1 MTDGTAAAPPEVN
14 SAIVHGGAGP
24 LSWEE
29 AALAYAAAAIQD
41 EANAATLTHIL
52 AQVQT
57 GWEGAAAEA
66 ATAQLEPL
74 IAWFHELAVNGTA
87 TQAQITAAATAIA
100 GAIELCPEP
109 VTVQTNRDIWVALA
123 STNFFGQN
131 SPPMGVQDAEYIVF
145 WLDAAFQR
153 ATSDVEA
160 EMAAGALQP
169 WEPPPVPVNIGALGS
184 STMNAM
190 ASAASAPAMAMDV
203 VWRRGNDAA
212 WDMILGAGAAGDAA
226 QMAGDSRPRTS
237 AMANAVQQKSHADT
251 NSNPFSQA
259 DQLGNG
265 AQQAGSMSQMS
276 GMFSSMASAG
286 PQAAQGVMSPATQVV
301 QGPMQGFSSVLSPL
315 MNSAS
320 SGAGGAGMG
329 SNLPM
334 VPMNFATGTGNLA
347 AGITRPAGIGGGG
360 FGGGAGGLRLPGSS
374 LSSGAAGAAEA
385 VKPLGGSAAGGAAG
399 AAASS
404 GPGYFGAPPHGGRE
418 RSGADSA
425 NKYADVH
432 QLGSAFA
439 EKAS

>member
-1 MTDGTAAAPPEVN
+1 MTDVTAALPPEVN
-14 SAIVHGGAGP
+14 SGIVHGGAGP

-29 AALAYAAAAIQD
+29 AALSYAAAALED
-41 EANAATLTHIL
+41 EANAATLTSIL
-52 AQVQT
+52 ARVQ
-57 GWEGAAAEA
+57 GEWEGAAAEA

-87 TQAQITAAATAIA
+87 TQAQISAAATAIA

-131 SPPMGVQDAEYIVF
+131 SPPMGIQDAEYIVF

-160 EMAAGALQP
+160 EMAAGTLQP

-184 STMNAM
+184 STMTAM
-190 ASAASAPAMAMDV
+190 ASAATAPAMAMDV
-203 VWRRGNDAA
+203 VFRRGTDAS

-237 AMANAVQQKSHADT
+237 AMTNALPQKSHADS
-251 NSNPFSQA
+251 NGNPFDQA

-265 AQQAGSMSQMS
+265 VQQAGSMGQMS
-276 GMFSSMASAG
+276 GMFSSLASAG
-286 PQAAQGVMSPATQVV
+286 PQAAQGVMQPATQVI

-315 MNSAS
+315 MNSANM
-320 SGAGGAGMG
+320 GAGGSGLGTNA
-329 SNLPM
+329 PM

-347 AGITRPAGIGGGG
+347 AAVTRPAGFGGGG

-374 LSSGAAGAAEA
+374 LSSAVSMGAQTA
-385 VKPLGGSAAGGAAG
+385 KPLGGSAAGGAAG
-399 AAASS
+399 AAAGS

-425 NKYADVH
+425 NKYANAH
-432 QLGSAFA
+432 QLGTAVA
-439 EKAS
+439 ERAS